1 MTTKKIYRVPA
12 RDAGVLSGLKRR
24 LNHSMLL
31 VTSALLLSACTGETS
46 DELAQEPPFDLS
58 LAQCEVAEGGVVG
71 TPTDPVI
78 VDGVETL
85 ACLLNADAGQ
95 VGAVNLKS
103 SHNYENLVWV
113 LDGTYE
119 IGESKSYATLAELQA
134 DTRHGVGGY
143 ASKVYAK
150 PGTVVVVHR
159 NGSFAPNIV
168 SIDDDNIGGGEWGGV
183 VVNGM
188 GYHPDCGTTGGA
200 DNFCNVQGEW
210 GYYGGLSQQETRE
223 GTRLLGTRNGFT
235 GYAAEAGGELSGGER
250 LSAAITVNAPHLGQ
264 SYAPQGVFY
273 SATNGLELNG
283 GALSIGSFRA
293 LGNQG
298 HALYWHSGF
307 GGEMWSSIIHHQS
320 DLAAIK
326 GGNSGSGDSGVSI
339 NGLTLVDQSLNAGS
353 ALALAGGGN
362 IGIDNMVVQ
371 GFATCLNIGDGNTSV
386 AVANSAFYCG
396 ETTAAA
402 EDGSDYA
409 AQALAQAENF
419 YTLNP
424 DLSATLALDNV
435 NIEGVAAASLSGST
449 LVYGYELG
457 LYYEPCYGAGALL
470 EETVAIGQ
478 STYQICELK
487 GQVSGNLYF
496 DDDINDVKVAWR
508 INGAVTLGSDFTA
521 LDAAQ
526 QQAALAAPGQI
537 VIDGGSKIL
546 LSTGSTLALNP
557 NAALRVLGTAQNPV
571 ELAPQG
577 LNEHWGGITINGLVD
592 NCASSEICALA
603 QQRYV
608 DINYLRLLNAGS
620 GQPALTLNE
629 VSAAGQIN
637 HLDIADSASAGLSL
651 NGGAV
656 NIDNLL
662 VSDVVGNQ
670 VQWASG
676 YRGTLQYAILQAG
689 DNSLGHALHGSNDAA
704 NHDAAP
710 RSRPVMA
717 NITVKGTDSADT
729 AILLE
734 QGSGLLLYNSVVA
747 DFNTCLDIDDPA
759 TANLQTSN
767 PAQIFF
773 DNVVLD
779 CGATIA
785 EEDEEAGMDYAA
797 STQGLSGVY
806 QVPAVLDTNFV
817 ASGSEIPGIESSIDF
832 ALAGGAAMFLN
843 AGVGYMGSVRDSV
856 DDWYLGWSDSV
867 GVVLAAECDFMG
879 VLEDDFVF
887 ESDDYYPV
895 YLPDG
900 GPQISS
906 AKANRPVCGLRG
918 TITEDLVLSTYTG
931 SERLAAEA
939 GEQISEDYLWGG
951 SFPTIMVR
959 DPVPTVWLLNGLV
972 RVGEGHLEITD
983 LAQLQDMKENPVT
996 LEIGPSADV
1005 VATAGGALHV
1015 TRGGALL
1022 ALGEVALED
1031 DADTDGLGPVGLS
1044 GTGPWRGLIV
1054 DGFGRNNQCPDA
1066 MAEPGTNICN
1076 IQGEFGYYGGY
1087 DNSHGNLWIENL
1099 ELIGGRLQLNS
1110 VGGGSEI
1117 HNFLFSGAL
1126 TDKLEESFGKPVIDI
1141 DGGAVNF
1148 RNVNIGSN
1156 SARAVLGGSV
1166 IKWNHGYQGTLQSVW
1181 LMMQLTMAQAGTDAD
1196 GNYRTIYQETDGD
1209 VTSSHYYPVIHGIN
1223 GAVGHENDLPRSA
1236 PTIANLSLRYTEAQP
1251 ERYSDALSSM
1261 IELSGGSGLYLHN
1274 SVLGTNKTGYDRGFS
1289 TSHPYPIGFGW
1300 APDWCIKTDGSVDAL
1315 VGEEVIFDQVALGCT
1330 QFSNNAG
1337 LEQAFD
1343 TRFTSKTVTNVAG
1356 TASDLTTVKN
1366 PSEANA
1372 DIYRFGWTVGTRA
1385 AEANFQDVEGVV
1397 RLSGWENRKYATP
1410 DVINL
1415 GEAAS
1420 DYSASKTV
1428 NKDFI
1433 LDTNYLGTLDYF
1445 IPINA
1450 GYQISAD

>member
-1 MTTKKIYRVPA
+1 MFTVKPKFPPLCR
-12 RDAGVLSGLKRR
+12 GLA
-24 LNHSMLL
+24 LA
-31 VTSALLLSACTGETS
+31 TSALLLAACEGDVS
-46 DELAQEPPFDLS
+46 DDIAQEDS
-58 LAQCEVAEGGVVG
+58 LEIRLQQCEVGAGGVVG

-78 VDGVETL
+78 IDGVETQ
-85 ACLLNADAGQ
+85 ACLLNTDVGQ
-95 VGAVNLKS
+95 QGGANLKS
-103 SHNYENLVWV
+103 SHNFEPLVWV

-134 DTRHGVGGY
+134 DTFPGISG
-143 ASKVYAK
+143 SKVVYAK

-159 NGSFAPNIV
+159 NGSFAPNIE
-168 SIDDDNIGGGEWGGV
+168 SIDDDNTGGGEWGGV
-183 VVNGM
+183 VVNGI
-188 GYHPDCGTTGGA
+188 GYHPDCGTTGGT

-210 GYYGGLSQQETRE
+210 GYYGGLSQQQTRE
-223 GTRLLGTRNGFT
+223 GIILLGTRNGFT

-250 LSAAITVNAPHLGQ
+250 LSAAITVNAPHFGQ
-264 SYAPQGVFY
+264 SYAPEGVFY

-283 GALSIGSFRA
+283 GALSIGSLRA

-298 HALYWHSGF
+298 HALYWRSGF
-307 GGEMWSSIIHHQS
+307 GGAVRGIVHHQS

-326 GGNSGSGDSGVSI
+326 GENSGSGDTGVSI
-339 NGLTLVDQSLNAGS
+339 DGLTLVDQSLNAGS

-424 DLSATLALDNV
+424 DLSSSLALDNAS
-435 NIEGVAAASLSGST
+435 IKGVAAESLGGST
-449 LVYGYELG
+449 LVYGYEFG
-457 LYYEPCYGAGALL
+457 LSFEPCYGAGTLL
-470 EETVAIGQ
+470 EETVGIGQ
-478 STYQICELK
+478 YTYQICELK

-496 DDDINDVKVAWR
+496 DDDINGVRVAWR
-508 INGAVTLGSDFTA
+508 INGPVTLGSDFTA
-521 LDAAQ
+521 LDATQ
-526 QQAALAAPGQI
+526 QQAALAKPSQ
-537 VIDGGSKIL
+537 VVMDGDSRLLLGAGSAL
-546 LSTGSTLALNP
+546 TLNP
-557 NAALRVLGTAQNPV
+557 DVALRVLGTAGNPL
-571 ELAPQG
+571 ELAPRG
-577 LNEHWGGITINGLVD
+577 FNEYWGGITINGLAD
-592 NCASSEICALA
+592 KCASSEICALA
-603 QQRYV
+603 QKRFV

-637 HLDIADSASAGLSL
+637 YLDIANSAGAGLSL

-662 VSDVVGNQ
+662 VSDAVGNQ
-670 VQWASG
+670 VQWANG

-689 DNSLGHALHGSNDAA
+689 DNSLGHALHGRNNAA

-710 RSRPVMA
+710 RSRPVVA

-759 TANLQTSN
+759 TASLQTSN

-779 CGATIA
+779 CGATIT

-832 ALAGGAAMFLN
+832 TLAGGAAIYLN
-843 AGVGYMGSVRDSV
+843 AGVGYMGSVRDSA

-867 GVVLAAECDFMG
+867 GVLLAAECDFKG
-879 VLEDDFVF
+879 TLEDNYRFMWEQGVDIYVPLFGAT
-887 ESDDYYPV
+887 
-895 YLPDG
+895 LPNIRD
-900 GPQISS
+900 IIEL
-906 AKANRPVCGLRG
+906 PVCGLRG
-918 TITEDLVLSTYTG
+918 TLTEDLVLSTYTG
-931 SERLAAEA
+931 QEREAAEN
-939 GEQISEDYLWGG
+939 GG
-951 SFPTIMVR
+951 TITEEVNYFGTQGVVER
-959 DPVPTVWLLNGLV
+959 GPVPTVWLINGV
-972 RVGEGHLEITD
+972 VHVGEGHLEITD
-983 LAQLQDMKENPVT
+983 AAELQAMKENPVT
-996 LEIGPSADV
+996 LEIGASARV
-1005 VATAGGALHV
+1005 VVTAGGALHI

-1022 ALGEVALED
+1022 ALGEEALVD
-1031 DADTDGLGPVGLS
+1031 DSDTDGLGPIVLEGM
-1044 GTGPWRGLIV
+1044 GPWSGLVV
-1054 DGFGRNNQCPDA
+1054 DGFGRHNQCPDA
-1066 MAEPGTNICN
+1066 MAEPGTNLCN

-1099 ELIGGRLQLNS
+1099 ELAGGRLQLNS

-1117 HNFLFSGAL
+1117 HNFRYTGAL
-1126 TDKLEESFGKPVIDI
+1126 SSKTDESFGKSVVDI
-1141 DGGAVNF
+1141 DGGAVNL
-1148 RNVNIGSN
+1148 RNLNIDTRTAG
-1156 SARAVLGGSV
+1156 AALGGSL
-1166 IKWNHGYQGTLQSVW
+1166 IRWNHGYTGTLQSLW
-1181 LMMQLTMAQAGTDAD
+1181 LNTFARQMAAGMDAEGNDRALYRESD
-1196 GNYRTIYQETDGD
+1196 GSQT
-1209 VTSSHYYPVIHGIN
+1209 VSHFYPLLHGRN
-1223 GAVGHENDLPRSA
+1223 GEDGHENDLPRSA
-1236 PTIANLSLRYTEAQP
+1236 PTIANLTLNFSEDRPDLYD
-1251 ERYSDALSSM
+1251 DALSSA
-1261 IELSGGSGLYLHN
+1261 IALTDGSGLYLHN
-1274 SVLGTNKTGYDRGFS
+1274 SVIGSNKDDYDLGAEFMLPFPVGYGRVV
-1289 TSHPYPIGFGW
+1289 
-1300 APDWCIKTDGSVDAL
+1300 DWCIKTDGSVESL

-1330 QFSNNAG
+1330 QFSNSAG
-1337 LEQAFD
+1337 LEQAFN
-1343 TRFTSKTVTNVAG
+1343 TRFTGKTVTNIAG
-1356 TASDLTTVKN
+1356 IASDLTTVKN
-1366 PSEANA
+1366 PSEATA
-1372 DIYRFGWTVGTRA
+1372 DFYRFDWVVSLSHEGYYS
-1385 AEANFQDVEGVV
+1385 DVEGVD
-1397 RLSGWENRKYATP
+1397 LFEDWKNRKYAAP

-1415 GEAAS
+1415 GEVTM

-1428 NKDFI
+1428 NKIFI
-1433 LDTNYLGTLDYF
+1433 LDTNYFGAIDYF

-1450 GYQISAD
+1450 GEQIGNY